1 MVLSFNY
8 LTSGLANGE
17 VLFVKTS
24 ISVLIALFLFSF
36 SIYASELKVLTWDGY
51 VMPQEVQ
58 AVNKLLK
65 DKGYNVTIKV
75 ISPWAEGPEQM
86 YKLLRAQKADI
97 SFLTLNYIKMQ
108 DSKTARLLQA
118 INIKSPRLSNY
129 QYLSKSLT
137 NIAMGLNKDGKP
149 LYIPWGGGAYGIWV
163 NNEKVKASE
172 VPSSVEDLW
181 LPRWKGKLSLS
192 QGQVQP
198 NIALALLALGKP
210 PFYLNDL
217 AVSRE
222 KLNTVISNDHSIQK
236 KVTALYKQVGLFWPN
251 VPEFRDEFSL
261 VASYGPG
268 AVAHNAAG
276 ANWSLV
282 NFKEG
287 NTVWL
292 DTINFSVT
300 LTGKRLEAAEIF
312 ANYFIGKTVQNRVV
326 EGLGMVAASSE
337 VNKNPLI
344 EANPKFF
351 SDTMFWPPYRK
362 SADNVMNSISGQA
375 MKESGH

>member
-1 MVLSFNY
+1 MNASLS
-8 LTSGLANGE
+8 
-17 VLFVKTS
+17 LF
-24 ISVLIALFLFSF
+24 IFLFFMSLF
-36 SIYASELKVLTWDGY
+36 THASELKVLTWDGY

-65 DKGYNVTIKV
+65 DKGYDITVKV

-118 INIKSPRLSNY
+118 INVSSPRLTNY

-137 NIAMGLNKDGKP
+137 NIAMGMNSNGQP

-163 NNEKVKASE
+163 NNDKVKASD
-172 VPSSVEDLW
+172 VPNSVEDLW
-181 LPRWKGKLSLS
+181 APRWQGKLSLS

-198 NIALALLALGKP
+198 NIALALLALGRP

-217 AVSRE
+217 AQSRE
-222 KLNTVISNDHSIQK
+222 KLNTVISNDNTIQN
-236 KVTALYKQVGLFWPN
+236 KVTALYKQVGLFWPSA
-251 VPEFRDEFSL
+251 PEFRDDFSL

-268 AVAHNAAG
+268 AVAHNAGG

-282 NFKEG
+282 SFKEG

-300 LTGKRLEAAEIF
+300 LSGKRLEAAEIF

-326 EGLGMVAASSE
+326 GGLGMVAASSE
-337 VNKNPLI
+337 VDKNPLI

-362 SADNVMNSISGQA
+362 SADNVMNSISEKA
-375 MKESGH
+375 MKDSGH

>member
-1 MVLSFNY
+1 MNTSLS
-8 LTSGLANGE
+8 
-17 VLFVKTS
+17 
-24 ISVLIALFLFSF
+24 LFLTLFFFSVF
-36 SIYASELKVLTWDGY
+36 TYASELKVLTWDGY
-51 VMPQEVQ
+51 VTSQEVQ
-58 AVNKLLK
+58 AVNKILK
-65 DKGYNVTIKV
+65 EKGYSVTVKV

-86 YKLLRAQKADI
+86 YKLLRSQKADI

-118 INIKSPRLSNY
+118 INVSSPRLSNY

-137 NIAMGLNKDGKP
+137 NIAMGMNSSGKP

-163 NNEKVKASE
+163 NNDKVKASD
-172 VPSSVEDLW
+172 VPNSVEDLW
-181 LPRWKGKLSLS
+181 APRWKGKLSLS
-192 QGQVQP
+192 QGQMQP
-198 NIALALLALGKP
+198 NIALALMALGKP

-222 KLNTVISNDHSIQK
+222 KLDTAISNDNSIQD

-268 AVAHNAAG
+268 AVAHNASG

-292 DTINFSVT
+292 DTINFSVD
-300 LTGKRLEAAEIF
+300 LSGKRLEAAEIF
-312 ANYFIGKTVQNRVV
+312 ANYFIGKAVQNRVV
-326 EGLGMVAASSE
+326 NGLGMVAASSK
-337 VNKNPLI
+337 VDKNPMI

-362 SADNVMNSISGQA
+362 SADNVMGAISGKA
-375 MKESGH
+375 MKSSGH

>member
-1 MVLSFNY
+1 MIILPRILLIVL
-8 LTSGLANGE
+8 LT
-17 VLFVKTS
+17 F
-24 ISVLIALFLFSF
+24 FST
-36 SIYASELKVLTWDGY
+36 ASLSDELKVLTWDGY
-51 VMPQEVQ
+51 VMPEEVQ

-65 DKGYNVTIKV
+65 AKGYNITVSV
-75 ISPWAEGPEQM
+75 ITPWAEGPEQM
-86 YKLLRAQKADI
+86 YKLLRGHKADI

-118 INIKSPRLSNY
+118 INVNSPRLTNY
-129 QYLSKSLT
+129 QYLSSSLT
-137 NIAMGLNKDGKP
+137 NISMGLNKSGKP

-163 NNEKVKASE
+163 DSDKVKAAD
-172 VPSSVEDLW
+172 VPNSVEDLW
-181 LPRWKGKLSLS
+181 APRWKGKLSLS

-217 AVSRE
+217 AVSRG
-222 KLNTVISNDHSIQK
+222 KLDSAISNDNAIQN

-268 AVAHNAAG
+268 AVAHNVSG
-276 ANWSLV
+276 GNWSLV

-292 DTINFSVT
+292 DTINFSAD
-300 LTGKRLEAAEIF
+300 LTGKRLEAAEVF
-312 ANYFIGKTVQNRVV
+312 ANYFIGKAVQNRVV
-326 EGLGMVAASSE
+326 KGLGMVAASSE
-337 VNKNPLI
+337 VDKNPLI

-362 SADNVMNSISGQA
+362 SADNVMNSISEKA
-375 MKESGH
+375 MKDSGH